1 MKIANYTHTTFD
13 GVKNIKGWVLVN
25 NYGEKE
31 FVYYNGT
38 ELCVHPASD
47 WDGELKEV
55 FGHKRWFVEWIY
67 RIQRRFRNV
76 CK

>member
-1 MKIANYTHTTFD
+1 MKFAKYTHKSFD
-13 GVKNIKGWVLVN
+13 GVKTIRGWILVN

-47 WDGELKEV
+47 WEGELEEV
-55 FGHKRWFVEWIY
+55 TE
-67 RIQRRFRNV
+67 
-76 CK
+76 

>member
-1 MKIANYTHTTFD
+1 MKIAKYTHKAFD
-13 GVKNIKGWVLVN
+13 GIKIIKGWVLEN

-47 WDGELKEV
+47 WEGELKEIT
-55 FGHKRWFVEWIY
+55 E
-67 RIQRRFRNV
+67 
-76 CK
+76 

>member
-1 MKIANYTHTTFD
+1 MKFAKYTHKSFD
-13 GVKNIKGWVLVN
+13 GVKTIRGWVLVN

-47 WDGELKEV
+47 WEGELEEV
-55 FGHKRWFVEWIY
+55 EEKSDIY
-67 RIQRRFRNV
+67 SWASWQENRIHE
-76 CK
+76 

>member
-13 GVKNIKGWVLVN
+13 GVKTIRGWVLVN

-55 FGHKRWFVEWIY
+55 TE
-67 RIQRRFRNV
+67 
-76 CK
+76 